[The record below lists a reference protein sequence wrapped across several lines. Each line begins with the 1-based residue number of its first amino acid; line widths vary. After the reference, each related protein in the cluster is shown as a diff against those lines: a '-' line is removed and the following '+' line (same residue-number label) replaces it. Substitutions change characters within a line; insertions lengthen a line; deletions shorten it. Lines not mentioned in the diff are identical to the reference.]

1 MKRHSFII
9 GLLVIIFNLSFSM
22 QLKGQAAI
30 VALLFGDKVASEKFN
45 ISMETGGVF
54 AHYSDIPDT
63 KRSRMGIN
71 FGIGA
76 NLQLAQNWYFSPQIY
91 FVSTR
96 NVRFKAYS
104 LDTGKPGL
112 DAEFMNVP
120 ATLNLRYNEIPIL
133 FSYQTNN
140 RKFRFSLGPQISFNR
155 KAYAT
160 FSGEEGEF
168 KQDFES
174 YVNNMDYGPVAD
186 VSYILGKA
194 LKGRGIFVHAR
205 YYYGLTDIF
214 NDKLSSDVNRM
225 GYFSLHLSLPFITDE
240 LAAKNLEQQ

>member
-1 MKRHSFII
+1 MKRDLITI
-9 GLLVIIFNLSFSM
+9 GLLIFIFNLSLTV
-22 QLKGQAAI
+22 QVKGQAAI

-45 ISMETGGVF
+45 ISMEAGGVF

-91 FVSTR
+91 FIGTR
-96 NVRFKAYS
+96 NVRFKTYS

-112 DAEFMNVP
+112 DAEFHNVP
-120 ATLNLRYNEIPIL
+120 AALDLRYNEIPIL
-133 FSYQTNN
+133 FSFQTNN
-140 RKFRFSLGPQISFNR
+140 RKFRFSLGPQVSFLR
-155 KAYAT
+155 KANAT
-160 FSGEEGEF
+160 FMGEEGEF
-168 KQDFES
+168 KQNFES
-174 YVNNMDYGPVAD
+174 YVNTVDYGPVAD
-186 VSYILGKA
+186 ISYILGKA

-205 YYYGLTDIF
+205 YYYGLADIF
-214 NDKLSSDVNRM
+214 NDKLNTDVNRI

-240 LAAKNLEQQ
+240 LAAKNLEK

>member
-1 MKRHSFII
+1 MKKHSFII
-9 GLLVIIFNLSFSM
+9 GLLVITINLSFTA

-30 VALLFGDKVASEKFN
+30 VALLFGDQVASEKFN
-45 ISMETGGVF
+45 ISMEAGGVF
-54 AHYSDIPDT
+54 AHYANLPDT

-76 NLQLAQNWYFSPQIY
+76 NLQLAQNWYFSPQVY
-91 FVSTR
+91 FLAAR
-96 NVRFKAYS
+96 NVRFKTYS
-104 LDTGKPGL
+104 LETGKPGL
-112 DAEFMNVP
+112 DEEFMNVP
-120 ATLNLRYNEIPIL
+120 ATLEPRYTEIPIL
-133 FSYQTNN
+133 FSFQTNN
-140 RKFRFSLGPQISFNR
+140 KKFRYSLGPQVSFLR

-174 YVNNMDYGPVAD
+174 YLNKVDYGPVAD
-186 VSYILGKA
+186 VCYILGKA

-205 YYYGLTDIF
+205 YYYGLADIF
-214 NDKLSSDVNRM
+214 NDKLSTDINRM

-240 LAAKNLEQQ
+240 LAAKNLEQ